1 MPFRDNLNRVC
12 REKGTTLSRVCK
24 ELGISTAQVTA
35 INKGAIPSEEML
47 LAFSHHLRCLVTDFF
62 SDEETTFDIIPADDD
77 EEDLIEGYRALSR
90 QQKHKLMAYLYEL
103 QETSEEVL

>member
-12 REKGTTLSRVCK
+12 REKGTTLTRVCK
-24 ELGISTAQVTA
+24 
-35 INKGAIPSEEML
+35 EML
-47 LAFSHHLRCLVTDFF
+47 LAFSNHLRCSVTDFF